1 MPALITLPI
10 NNQMFELIR
19 DQIAIILTMELDN
32 QYVLTYDPAF
42 SSIDVFVEGNIAEDK
57 VSLPV
62 LNVSFIK
69 GVYGDNKDYS
79 GTTKGVYR
87 YNIDA
92 YVNAKDS
99 QSIKGD
105 KRAAL
110 LLERIL
116 GACRAIVDHPVYKTL
131 AFTPG
136 FIWRVNSKEIDI
148 RDNKLNDA
156 LNSGMG
162 RLMIEV
168 QASETMS
175 MPGGILLAGSDTHV
189 KINDSDQGLYY
200 TVNS

>member
-42 SSIDVFVEGNIAEDK
+42 ASIDVFVEGNIAEDNIL
-57 VSLPV
+57 LPV

-79 GTTKGVYR
+79 GSTKGIYR

-99 QSIKGD
+99 QTMKGD

-116 GACRAIVDHPVYKTL
+116 GACRAIIDHPAYKTL
-131 AFTPG
+131 AFAPG

-156 LNSGMG
+156 LNTGMG

-168 QASETMS
+168 QATEAVNL
-175 MPGGILLAGSDTHV
+175 PGGILLAGSDTNV
-189 KINDSDQGLYY
+189 KLNESEQGYYY